1 MSKYKE
7 IIKDHKKVDMVE
19 RAEEPRTGGWEL
31 FILHNSEY
39 RQLIKADVDL
49 PNVNDPIE
57 TSAVD
62 TSGIC
67 ISSVLAMMLCEAHVS
82 FPFDNIAAWIK
93 CKYTVCDTTQN
104 LCMVSEVKAKTTK
117 QWL

>member
-19 RAEEPRTGGWEL
+19 RAEEPRAGGWEL

-49 PNVNDPIE
+49 PNVMTP
-57 TSAVD
+57 
-62 TSGIC
+62 
-67 ISSVLAMMLCEAHVS
+67 
-82 FPFDNIAAWIK
+82 
-93 CKYTVCDTTQN
+93 
-104 LCMVSEVKAKTTK
+104 
-117 QWL
+117 

>member
-49 PNVNDPIE
+49 PNEMTP
-57 TSAVD
+57 
-62 TSGIC
+62 
-67 ISSVLAMMLCEAHVS
+67 
-82 FPFDNIAAWIK
+82 
-93 CKYTVCDTTQN
+93 
-104 LCMVSEVKAKTTK
+104 
-117 QWL
+117 